1 MKLNKK
7 TWFWP
12 KYSVFILTSGDVITP
27 PSPCEGS
34 GNTLGVAASVRGT
47 IQHDVFSDKL
57 PPMRGN
63 WGAVWGSHTHKL
75 TLSPRLRR
83 AWSSHRSIL
92 GCFLIG
98 PFGSR
103 EQIDDVSY
111 ANECRDPLKQYPYC
125 LSRALIGYSPRRPY
139 ILLIC
144 FLSTLLSMVEWS
156 HSCCDVGNCQY

>member
-1 MKLNKK
+1 MCLY
-7 TWFWP
+7 WLPAALLCYFRWRHHSSLP
-12 KYSVFILTSGDVITP
+12 MRGIWDA
-27 PSPCEGS
+27 
-34 GNTLGVAASVRGT
+34 LGVAASVRGS

-57 PPMRGN
+57 PPMRGD
-63 WGAVWGSHTHKL
+63 WGAVWGSRTHKL

-83 AWSSHRSIL
+83 AWSSHRPIL

-103 EQIDDVSY
+103 EQINDVSY
-111 ANECRDPLKQYPYC
+111 ANEWRDALKQYPYC